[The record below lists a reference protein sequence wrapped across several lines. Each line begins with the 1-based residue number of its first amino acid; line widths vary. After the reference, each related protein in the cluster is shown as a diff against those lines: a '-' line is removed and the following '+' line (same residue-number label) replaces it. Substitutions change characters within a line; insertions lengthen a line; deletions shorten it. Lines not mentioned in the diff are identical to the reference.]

1 MINTMAMG
9 ASPGGD
15 EDVLVQLITGGQNEI
30 LDEFVQVLQ
39 LLLRESKEPIRT
51 QLNIMQD
58 RGLQVTRACFAVL
71 IKLSGLKPKLE
82 DII

>member
-51 QLNIMQD
+51 QLNIM
-58 RGLQVTRACFAVL
+58 
-71 IKLSGLKPKLE
+71 
-82 DII
+82 